1 MYLEYQG
8 LTDAGRIRD
17 INEDHQWFIVQSSM
31 DTDPVGV
38 FIVCDGMGGHLGG
51 ELASKVAVDTIK
63 RDLSD
68 LFCAADSGTTI
79 VLSDEDIEAAVR
91 GASATRRLP
100 DSDLSDRILSAIQHA
115 NEAILGLAR
124 SRPAEAGD
132 AGTTLTMALVQGSK
146 ALIANIGDSR
156 TYIIRGHE
164 LIQIT
169 KDHSLVGG
177 LLAQGMIKEEEVYTH
192 PQRNIIFRS
201 LGQSE
206 EVMPDLFQVELDEG
220 DVLFLCSD
228 GLWEMVRDKQEMVRM
243 VEESDNLKTACQELV
258 DAANDAGGEDNIS
271 VILVR
276 YHQ

>member
-8 LTDAGRIRD
+8 LSDAGRIRE
-17 INEDHQWFIVQSSM
+17 INEDNHWYIVQSALDSE
-31 DTDPVGV
+31 PVGV

-51 ELASKVAVDTIK
+51 ELASGVAIAAIK
-63 RDLSD
+63 HELSD
-68 LFCAADSGTTI
+68 LFCAVDSSTTI
-79 VLSDEDIEAAVR
+79 VLSDSDIDAAVS

-100 DSDLSDRILSAIQHA
+100 DSDLSDRLLTAIQRA
-115 NEAILGLAR
+115 NEAILRLAR
-124 SRPAEAGD
+124 MRPKEAGD

-156 TYIIRGHE
+156 TYVVRDHQ
-164 LIQIT
+164 LNQIT

-201 LGQSE
+201 LGQAEQVS
-206 EVMPDLFQVELDEG
+206 PDLFQVDLVDG

-228 GLWEMVRDKQEMVRM
+228 GLWEMVRDKQEMVRII
-243 VEESDNLKTACQELV
+243 EESDNLKNTCQKLV

>member
-8 LTDAGRIRD
+8 LSDAGRIRE
-17 INEDHQWFIVQSSM
+17 INEDNHWYIVQSALDSE
-31 DTDPVGV
+31 PVGV

-51 ELASKVAVDTIK
+51 ELASGVAIAAIK
-63 RDLSD
+63 HELSD
-68 LFCAADSGTTI
+68 LFCAVDSSTTI
-79 VLSDEDIEAAVR
+79 VLSDSDIDAAVS

-100 DSDLSDRILSAIQHA
+100 DSDLSDRLLTAIQRA
-115 NEAILGLAR
+115 NEAILRLAR
-124 SRPAEAGD
+124 MRPKEAGD

-156 TYIIRGHE
+156 TYVVRDHQ
-164 LIQIT
+164 LNQIT

-201 LGQSE
+201 LGQAEQVS
-206 EVMPDLFQVELDEG
+206 PDLFQVDLVDG

-228 GLWEMVRDKQEMVRM
+228 GLWEMVRDKQEMVRII
-243 VEESDNLKTACQELV
+243 EESDNLKNACQKLV

>member
-8 LTDAGRIRD
+8 LSDAGRIRE
-17 INEDHQWFIVQSSM
+17 INEDNHWYIVQSALDSE
-31 DTDPVGV
+31 PVGV

-51 ELASKVAVDTIK
+51 ELASGVAIAAIK
-63 RDLSD
+63 HELSD
-68 LFCAADSGTTI
+68 LFCAVDSSTTI
-79 VLSDEDIEAAVR
+79 VLSDSDIDAAVS

-100 DSDLSDRILSAIQHA
+100 DSDLSDRLLTAIQRA
-115 NEAILGLAR
+115 NEAILRLAR
-124 SRPAEAGD
+124 MRPKEAGD

-156 TYIIRGHE
+156 TYVVRDHQ
-164 LIQIT
+164 LNQIT

-201 LGQSE
+201 LGQAEQVS
-206 EVMPDLFQVELDEG
+206 PDLFQVDLVDG

-228 GLWEMVRDKQEMVRM
+228 GLWEMVRDKQEIVRI
-243 VEESDNLKTACQELV
+243 VEESDNLKNACQKLV

-271 VILVR
+271 VILVL